1 MFSSGELI
9 LIGLVALIVI
19 GPERLPK
26 VARAAGIMLGRMQ
39 RYVNDVKAD
48 IDREMQLGELK
59 KMQSDVVSQVRD
71 MEQSVNARL
80 QTVESELNESI
91 AAGIEGKAAAAA
103 EPAAAVLPAGT
114 ASAEPATTASSS
126 AAAEATTPP
135 VTAAAPSEKP
145 QA

>member
-1 MFSSGELI
+1 
-9 LIGLVALIVI
+9 
-19 GPERLPK
+19 
-26 VARAAGIMLGRMQ
+26 
-39 RYVNDVKAD
+39 
-48 IDREMQLGELK
+48 
-59 KMQSDVVSQVRD
+59 MQSDVVSQVRD

-91 AAGIEGKAAAAA
+91 AAGIEGKAAAAAA